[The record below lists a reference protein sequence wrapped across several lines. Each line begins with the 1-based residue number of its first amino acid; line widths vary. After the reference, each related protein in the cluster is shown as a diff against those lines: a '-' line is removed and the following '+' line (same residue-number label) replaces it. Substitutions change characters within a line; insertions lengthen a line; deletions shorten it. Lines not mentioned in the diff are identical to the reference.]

1 MAVAAPTLK
10 SRLASQGPSLLAAGL
25 TVLLVLLAL
34 MQHRW
39 LVQVSEAER
48 ERARAHVRSAAA
60 AFARDF
66 NEPLSR
72 LAFDFLPLFQ
82 LPQGEAALAELL
94 AGRLERWRSTTTDPD
109 LVKNL
114 WILDPAE
121 GATSGLRRLDEKTST
136 FEPVSVVPPQLKGLV
151 GRMADLAEAETGEDG
166 SPGRFLRRI
175 YENGELEPLD
185 EKIPALL
192 LPLPRR
198 GLEQIVF
205 LPSGSAARN
214 EPPRLS
220 GNAPAW
226 LILELDRE
234 VLQKRRLTRLA
245 AEYFP
250 EPGFGLRVVSK
261 TDPASRIFEA
271 GRALPTDG
279 KIEAEADLFGPLVFA
294 RPAPTGPAFEIPPPI
309 RSVPAPPAP
318 PPPVDP
324 PEQIE
329 PPEPERLPTATRA
342 PAPPASPA
350 PPSPRSA
357 PLPAAADRLFWV
369 SRFDAPGSPLSQG
382 RWRLQVFHEAG
393 SLDAA
398 VDAAQ
403 RRNLSIAFG
412 ILLVLGASILF
423 LAKAAG
429 KAQDLARRQM
439 ELVAGVTHE
448 LLTPLAAMKSAGQ
461 NLRDGVVQEGPKV
474 ARYGELIVQESDRLS
489 GLVGQVLLWAGL
501 SSHDT
506 GGLRRERLDPAE
518 LAQAALEE
526 LKPGLET
533 AHFEVELLT
542 EDDLPSLD
550 GDRAA
555 LRQALGNLIA
565 NAIKYGR
572 PAAGPPWLQ
581 VAVRPDKGGRQV
593 VFAVADRGEGIAAD
607 DLPHLF
613 EPFYRGRKVVASTL
627 AGAGLG
633 LALVRRIAEA
643 HGGEIRVQTAVGRG
657 TTFSLCLPAAAGD
670 PP

>member
-1 MAVAAPTLK
+1 MSTGFLQNTLLNTLLK
-10 SRLASQGPSLLAAGL
+10 NKGPYLLAAGL
-25 TVLLVLLAL
+25 TGLLVFLAFL
-34 MQHRW
+34 QHRW

-82 LPQGEAALAELL
+82 LPQDEAALAELL
-94 AGRLERWRSTTTDPD
+94 AGRLERWRSTTIDPD
-109 LVKNL
+109 LVENL
-114 WILDPAE
+114 WILDPADPS
-121 GATSGLRRLDEKTST
+121 AVGLRRLDEKTSA
-136 FEPVSVVPPQLKGLV
+136 FEPVPVVPPQLQGLV
-151 GRMADLAEAETGEDG
+151 GRMA
-166 SPGRFLRRI
+166 
-175 YENGELEPLD
+175 EPLD

-198 GLEQIVF
+198 GL
-205 LPSGSAARN
+205 
-214 EPPRLS
+214 S

-226 LILELDRE
+226 LVLELDRE
-234 VLQKRRLTRLA
+234 VLQERRLARLA

-250 EPGFGLRVVSK
+250 EASFGLRVVSK
-261 TDPASRIFEA
+261 ADPSQRIFEA
-271 GRALPTDG
+271 GQALPKDG
-279 KIEAEADLFGPLVFA
+279 NIEAEADLFGPLVFA
-294 RPAPTGPAFEIPPPI
+294 RPPAPVGTPFEIP
-309 RSVPAPPAP
+309 P

-324 PEQIE
+324 PEQVD
-329 PPEPERLPTATRA
+329 PPEPERAPLATSA
-342 PAPPASPA
+342 PAPPATPA
-350 PPSPRSA
+350 TPSPPSA
-357 PLPAAADRLFWV
+357 PFPPVADRLLWV
-369 SRFDAPGSPLSQG
+369 SRFDAPGSPMSQG

-412 ILLVLGASILF
+412 ILLVLGSSILF
-423 LAKAAG
+423 LAKAAA
-429 KAQDLARRQM
+429 KAQGLARRQM

-474 ARYGELIVQESDRLS
+474 VRYGELIVTESDRLS

-501 SSHDT
+501 ASQDI
-506 GGLRRERLDPAE
+506 GGLRRERLDAAE
-518 LAQAALEE
+518 LAKAALEE

-542 EDDLPSLD
+542 EDDLPGLS
-550 GDRAA
+550 GDAAA

-581 VAVRPDKGGRQV
+581 VTVRRAARREKGGRQV
-593 VFAVADRGEGIAAD
+593 VFTVADRGEGIAAE

-643 HGGEIRVQTAVGRG
+643 HGGEIRVESVPGRG
-657 TTFSLCLPAAAGD
+657 TTFTLSLPAATGD
-670 PP
+670 LP

>member
-1 MAVAAPTLK
+1 MSTGFLQNTLRK
-10 SRLASQGPSLLAAGL
+10 TLLKNKGPYLLAAGL
-25 TVLLVLLAL
+25 TGLLVLLAFL
-34 MQHRW
+34 QHRW

-82 LPQGEAALAELL
+82 LPQDQAALAELL

-109 LVKNL
+109 LMKSL
-114 WILDPAE
+114 WILDLNE
-121 GATSGLRRLDEKTST
+121 EATFALRRLDEKTSA
-136 FEPVSVVPPQLKGLV
+136 FEPMATVPPQLQGLV
-151 GRMADLAEAETGEDG
+151 SRLTDRAAADAGDDG
-166 SPGRFLRRI
+166 SAPPGRFLRRL

-198 GLEQIVF
+198 GQT
-205 LPSGSAARN
+205 GS
-214 EPPRLS
+214 
-220 GNAPAW
+220 APAW
-226 LILELDRE
+226 LFLELDRE
-234 VLQKRRLTRLA
+234 VLQERRLARLA

-250 EPGFGLRVVSK
+250 EASFGLRVVSK
-261 TDPASRIFEA
+261 ADPSQPIFEA
-271 GRALPTDG
+271 GQTLPKDG
-279 KIEAEADLFGPLVFA
+279 KIEVEAELFGPLVFA
-294 RPAPTGPAFEIPPPI
+294 RPPAPAGPVFEIPLAM
-309 RSVPAPPAP
+309 RSAPAPAAP
-318 PPPVDP
+318 LPPVDP
-324 PEQIE
+324 PEQVD
-329 PPEPERLPTATRA
+329 PPGPDRAPLATSA
-342 PAPPASPA
+342 PAPPATPA
-350 PPSPRSA
+350 TPSPPSA
-357 PLPAAADRLFWV
+357 PFPPPADRLFWT
-369 SRFDAPGSPLSQG
+369 SRFDAPGSPMGEG
-382 RWRLQVFHEAG
+382 RWRLLVFHEAG

-412 ILLVLGASILF
+412 ILLVLGSSILF
-423 LAKAAG
+423 LAKAAA

-474 ARYGELIVQESDRLS
+474 VRYGELIVKESDRLS

-501 SSHDT
+501 SSQNT
-506 GGLRRERLDPAE
+506 GGLRRERLDAVE
-518 LAQAALEE
+518 LAKAALEE

-542 EDDLPSLD
+542 ESDLPSLS
-550 GDRAA
+550 GDAAA
-555 LRQALGNLIA
+555 LRQALSNLIA

-581 VAVRPDKGGRQV
+581 VTVRRAVRREKGGNQV
-593 VFAVADRGEGIAAD
+593 VFTVADRGEGIAAE

-643 HGGEIRVQTAVGRG
+643 HGGEVRVESVPGRG
-657 TTFSLCLPAAAGD
+657 TTFTLCLPAASGD
-670 PP
+670 LP